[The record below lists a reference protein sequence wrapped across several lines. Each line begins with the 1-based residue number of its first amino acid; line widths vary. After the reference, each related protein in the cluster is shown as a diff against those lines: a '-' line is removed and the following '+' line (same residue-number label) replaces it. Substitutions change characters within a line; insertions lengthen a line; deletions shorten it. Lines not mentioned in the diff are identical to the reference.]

1 MNENKNKHLD
11 FIHNTINRMSG
22 NSFLIKGWTISIIS
36 VLFIFTDKELNEEFL
51 LISILAVVVFWY
63 LNAFF
68 LQHERKFR
76 AVYDKVRLLSEGE
89 IDFSMSTDDFKNGKF
104 SLLSAFFGKTIWPL
118 YFGILTMIVIGKYLL
133 ESTIANNL

>member
-36 VLFIFTDKELNEEFL
+36 VLFIFTDNELNEEFL
-51 LISILAVVVFWY
+51 LISIIAVIVFWY

-68 LQHERKFR
+68 LLQERKFR
-76 AVYDKVRLLSEGE
+76 AVYDKVRLLSEEE
-89 IDFSMSTDDFKNGKF
+89 IDFSMSTDDFKKGKF

-118 YFGILTMIVIGKYLL
+118 YLGILTMIFIGKYLL
-133 ESTIANNL
+133 ESTVANNV